1 MDRSRI
7 WTIRELIRVTSEYLS
22 EKGVDSPRLSAEILL
37 AHHLKMKRIDLYL
50 DLDRPLTD
58 QEISGYRTLIR
69 RRAMREPI
77 QYITGIQEFWSLEF
91 HVNPEVMIP
100 RPETEILVEQAIR
113 LLRHKGQSPE
123 SSAPILEIGTGSG
136 IIAISI
142 VKEIQDV
149 LIYATD
155 ISEGALN
162 VAMKNAIKHNL
173 HERIRF
179 FVGDIFEPLKQNKSV
194 FQMILSNPPYIPTPD
209 ISSLQ
214 PEVKDY
220 EPHVALNG
228 GEDGLEVIK
237 RIIGDAHLFLT
248 HEGWLILEMDPRQ
261 MDRAVDLLEGTH
273 MFGNYKI
280 KKDYSNN
287 DRVLMAQKR

>member
-214 PEVKDY
+214 VEVKDY

-228 GEDGLEVIK
+228 GEDGLEIIK
-237 RIIGDAHLFLT
+237 RIIGGAHLFLA
-248 HEGWLILEMDPRQ
+248 HDGWLILEMDPRQ
-261 MDRAVDLLEGTH
+261 MDRAVGLLEETH